1 MRVLLRI
8 LPLLALGAAALPAAA
23 DEVELADGS
32 RFPGTVQSLSDGKLK
47 VKTES
52 AGTVTAKW
60 DQVRTLKS
68 DRIFRVVLH
77 DGSVFTGQISLQG
90 EALVIREEGKP
101 AAQVTRALVETI
113 RLAETAWSGTITV
126 SYTAEDGNSSS
137 NKIFASAE
145 IVRETDV
152 DRIHLRGHLL
162 WGEEDGAVTDDSA
175 YGLLKYDRRLSE
187 DVYLYASTEIRTD
200 RFEDLEYRGVVSV
213 GAGYVFIREGGV
225 DLWAEA
231 GPAYI
236 HEEIRD
242 GSSDTWFGGRV
253 SVHLNW
259 KMPFGLELRD
269 DLTYYPNFETLS
281 DWQLHNEGSLSTQLG
296 EHWSLTAS
304 VITDLD
310 YRPLPGKTKVDDSYV
325 LGLRYR
331 F

>member
-8 LPLLALGAAALPAAA
+8 LPLLALGVAALPAAA

-32 RFPGTVQSLSDGKLK
+32 HFPGTVESLSSGKLR
-47 VKTES
+47 VKTEA
-52 AGTVTAKW
+52 AGTIVAKW

-68 DRIFRVVLH
+68 DRSFRVVLH
-77 DGSVFTGQISLQG
+77 DGSVFTGQITLQG
-90 EALVIREEGKP
+90 EALEIREEGKP
-101 AAQVTRALVETI
+101 ALQVGRALVKTI
-113 RLAETAWSGTITV
+113 RLAETAWSGMITL

-137 NKIFASAE
+137 SKIFASAE
-145 IVRETDV
+145 IVRETDF
-152 DRIHLRGHLL
+152 DKIHLRGHLL
-162 WGEEDGAVTDDSA
+162 WGEEDGTLKDDSA

-187 DVYLYASTEIRTD
+187 DFYLYASMEIRTD
-200 RFEDLEYRGVVSV
+200 RFEDLEYRSVISV
-213 GAGYVFIREGGV
+213 GAGWVLVREGGV

-231 GPAYI
+231 GPAFI

-242 GSSDTWFGGRV
+242 GSSDSWFGGRV
-253 SVHLNW
+253 AVHLNW

-269 DLTYYPNFETLS
+269 DLSYYPNFETLS
-281 DWQLHNEGSLSTQLG
+281 DWQLHNEASLSTQLG

-310 YRPLPGKTKVDDSYV
+310 YRPLPGNTKVDDSYV
-325 LGLRYR
+325 LGLRYK